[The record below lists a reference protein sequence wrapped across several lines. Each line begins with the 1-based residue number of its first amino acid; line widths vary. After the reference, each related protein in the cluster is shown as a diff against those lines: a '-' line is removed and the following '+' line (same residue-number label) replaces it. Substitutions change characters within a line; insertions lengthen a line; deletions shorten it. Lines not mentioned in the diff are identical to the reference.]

1 MFEITTQ
8 IFTMRAFVFT
18 IYYLLFTTC
27 CFSQQALPL
36 KSFITLRDS
45 TTSMDVV
52 MMIGKGGSL
61 SLDGRNVKLFNG
73 FFEPKTTSKK
83 AVAQAG
89 MIMWQIN
96 GREFISGNYYLNDSS
111 GYIVFNKD
119 GKEYVN
125 RMTKDGA
132 GFFKSQIKQ

>member
-1 MFEITTQ
+1 MLR
-8 IFTMRAFVFT
+8 IFV
-18 IYYLLFTTC
+18 LSVVCCLFSIVSL
-27 CFSQQALPL
+27 SQQALPL

-52 MMIGKGGSL
+52 MMLGKGGSL

-73 FFEPKTTSKK
+73 FFESKSMAKTATQ
-83 AVAQAG
+83 QAG

-96 GREFISGNYYLNDSS
+96 GREFISGNYYLLDSS

-125 RMTKDGA
+125 RMTKEGA
-132 GFFKSQIKQ
+132 SFFKSQVKE

>member
-1 MFEITTQ
+1 
-8 IFTMRAFVFT
+8 MRVFA
-18 IYYLLFTTC
+18 LSVVC
-27 CFSQQALPL
+27 CLWSIVSFSQQPLPL
-36 KSFITLRDS
+36 KNFITLRDS

-73 FFEPKTTSKK
+73 FFEPKTAAKK
-83 AVAQAG
+83 AVQQAG

-96 GREFISGNYYLNDSS
+96 GREFLSGNYYLGDSS

-132 GFFKSQIKQ
+132 SFFKSQIKN